1 MANAFMPV
9 FTVVSFLPLPSV
21 RSAENTDPLVRLQ
34 AREAIVQ
41 LQQADYERIDGYSRS
56 PADIHVTLAGLAARQ
71 QAFSRAGV
79 VKFDSSVSGATT
91 ASRLASYSSIYHE
104 N

>member
-9 FTVVSFLPLPSV
+9 FTVVSVLPLHTA
-21 RSAENTDPLVRLQ
+21 RSAEDNDPL
-34 AREAIVQ
+34 ARELARKAIVQ
-41 LQQADYERIDGYSRS
+41 LQQADYERVDGDSRS
-56 PADIHVTLAGLAARQ
+56 PADIHVNLASLAARQ
-71 QAFSRAGV
+71 QAFSGSSA

-91 ASRLASYSSIYHE
+91 ASRLASYRSIYQE